1 MTEQQEVVITKKK
14 SKEQLWKEILEK
26 IREALSKNA
35 ENKKKLIQLGA
46 KTLEEKE
53 MPLYQICGAM
63 TRKLKEIASGRY
75 IRECLDD
82 KYKNPVMKREP
93 QQDHEEI
100 AEVTSANDDKN
111 VLDSTLESQDDSSIA
126 TTLHQEAATTTAVLQ
141 PEEVVNVAEVEETT
155 ETNVQQTPTI
165 EEELDEREFQIRP
178 EDYNI
183 NDLHKYSSE
192 FKDRIIIHLDEE
204 VTKLKQALEG
214 VGNVE

>member
-1 MTEQQEVVITKKK
+1 MSEQETVITKKK

-26 IREALSKNA
+26 LREALSINA

-63 TRKLKEIASGRY
+63 TKELKGFASGQY

-82 KYKNPVMKREP
+82 KYKNLVMKRE
-93 QQDHEEI
+93 QQHEEI
-100 AEVTSANDDKN
+100 AQVSSANDSNN
-111 VLDSTLESQDDSSIA
+111 VIEQEPIITRASHDVPLSEQTVVQQQPQQVDETIEQVPTVPIQEQQEELE
-126 TTLHQEAATTTAVLQ
+126 
-141 PEEVVNVAEVEETT
+141 AEEET
-155 ETNVQQTPTI
+155 
-165 EEELDEREFQIRP
+165 FHIRP
-178 EDYNI
+178 EDYDI

-204 VTKLKQALEG
+204 ITRLKQVLEG
-214 VGNVE
+214 VKE